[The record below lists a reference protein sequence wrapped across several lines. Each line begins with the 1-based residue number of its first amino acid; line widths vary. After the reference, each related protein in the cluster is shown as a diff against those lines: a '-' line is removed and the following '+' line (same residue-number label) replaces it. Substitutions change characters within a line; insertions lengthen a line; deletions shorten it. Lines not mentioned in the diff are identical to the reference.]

1 MVGLSS
7 YAADPA
13 FSLSQRHCHPRA
25 RPRWV
30 GVVAGIGEVPQ
41 GVADAGGGCLGS
53 YCPHVESWA
62 CCSTFSPR
70 FLFHKRGKQWLRLA
84 VGLRR

>member
-13 FSLSQRHCHPRA
+13 FSCHPRA
-25 RPRWV
+25 RLQWV

-41 GVADAGGGCLGS
+41 GVAATGGGWLGS
-53 YCPHVESWA
+53 GCPRVESWA
-62 CCSTFSPR
+62 CCSTFSLG
-70 FLFHKRGKQWLRLA
+70 FLFHERGKQWLRGWQLD
-84 VGLRR
+84 